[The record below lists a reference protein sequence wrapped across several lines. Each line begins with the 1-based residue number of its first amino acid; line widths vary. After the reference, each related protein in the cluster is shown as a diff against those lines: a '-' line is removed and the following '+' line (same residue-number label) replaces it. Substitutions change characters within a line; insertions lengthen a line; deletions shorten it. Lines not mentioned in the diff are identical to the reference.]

1 MKGGNKFS
9 VGTSQ
14 RLPVVTRSI
23 ATVPGAGSY
32 DSGNLNNKNSAP
44 NYGFGSGQRSN
55 LGRNKSNMPGPGA
68 YTLNGITGKEGRGN
82 SMHTKLEYKPIQ
94 QIGGSTPGPGNY
106 DYSLKNMKSAPSYGL
121 GSQQRPFI
129 GNKSAMN
136 IPSPGAYNPN
146 SGATQKADAK
156 WGFGSEKRKGLAKT
170 SQSPGPGNYAYES
183 PNFSPTKAK
192 FHMGQRLPDIKETT
206 RVPGAGAYDADGK
219 KL

>member
-82 SMHTKLEYKPIQ
+82 SMHNKLEYKPI
-94 QIGGSTPGPGNY
+94 
-106 DYSLKNMKSAPSYGL
+106 
-121 GSQQRPFI
+121 
-129 GNKSAMN
+129 
-136 IPSPGAYNPN
+136 
-146 SGATQKADAK
+146 
-156 WGFGSEKRKGLAKT
+156 
-170 SQSPGPGNYAYES
+170 
-183 PNFSPTKAK
+183 
-192 FHMGQRLPDIKETT
+192 
-206 RVPGAGAYDADGK
+206 
-219 KL
+219 